1 MAIIRETT
9 ISSIRLLPDSRMV
22 EILLNKHL
30 VDDIT
35 NEIIGIEI
43 GGANVGMVLKIG
55 VDNDMLRSLL
65 GVDKANLLIAN
76 L

>member
-1 MAIIRETT
+1 MAIIRKTT

-35 NEIIGIEI
+35 NEIVGTEI
-43 GGANVGMVLKIG
+43 GGTNVGMVLKIG

>member
-30 VDDIT
+30 VDDVT
-35 NEIIGIEI
+35 NAIIGIEI